1 MYTNGTFVYLGTEEG
16 DVAVVSASGLVIS
29 SYEIPYTSTRGD
41 HQTRGL
47 GMEVVY
53 LEACPCADNQLLIG
67 FSDGLLV
74 LWNLKA
80 RKVTRKYFMP
90 TAVRSGGCLGGVVG
104 GGGGDGG

>member
-1 MYTNGTFVYLGTEEG
+1 VYTNGTFVYLGTEEG

-90 TAVRSGGCLGGVVG
+90 TAVCKAGCLVGVVG